1 MYTLQAGSELILHN
15 VFNAKLISLDFVSFG
30 VQGYLFSAVLLYQV
44 YNFELINCS
53 FQNSRSIAL
62 HALSSAMV
70 LTGNS
75 FTNNSA
81 ENPGGAILALHSHI
95 YLQGTNKH
103 RSTVIVNGFIA
114 SNVILVFVIV
124 ETACSMTMDEVR

>member
-15 VFNAKLISLDFVSFG
+15 VFNAKLISLDLSPLGFKAIF
-30 VQGYLFSAVLLYQV
+30 FSAVLLYLV

-53 FQNSRSIAL
+53 FQNSRNTAL
-62 HALSSAMV
+62 HALSSVMV

-81 ENPGGAILALHSHI
+81 ENPGGAILALHSHMAV
-95 YLQGTNKH
+95 YNHWTG
-103 RSTVIVNGFIA
+103 
-114 SNVILVFVIV
+114 LVDWTGGLDWWTDTKNHFLVSGKPSS
-124 ETACSMTMDEVR
+124 C